1 MKTLINKTM
10 RITLLILLISLTLVN
25 CSDKK
30 ETAIDNSDAVNVTIA
45 TPSSQKG
52 GAFFSAS
59 GQIETEQFANI
70 STRMMGYVSK
80 IHVKVGDKVKKGQLL
95 ININN
100 SDIEAKRAQ
109 ANAGLNQAEAAFNI
123 AEKDFK
129 RFKKLYEQNSASQK
143 EFDDITMRYEIT
155 KAQVESA
162 KQMKNEINAM
172 LSYSNIKAPFGG
184 IITSKS
190 INEGD
195 MANPGRPLFSLEAQ
209 GKYVATA
216 LVPETEIVH
225 INNGDMVEVFI
236 KSSGEKLIGTVS
248 EVSISSQNTGGQ
260 YLVKISLVND
270 NTIKLLSGMFVS
282 TNFSIKNGVNNNIT
296 IPKSALINKGQLT
309 GIYTVSKSDTAILR
323 WLKLGKISGDQVEV
337 LTGLSKDEKYIVSAE
352 GKLYNGVK
360 LNVK

>member
-1 MKTLINKTM
+1 MKIVLLTLIA
-10 RITLLILLISLTLVN
+10 SLTLVN

-30 ETAIDNSDAVNVTIA
+30 ETTVDNSLPVNVTIA
-45 TPSSQKG
+45 TASLQKG
-52 GAFFSAS
+52 VAFFSAS

-70 STRMMGYVSK
+70 STRVMGYVSK

-95 ININN
+95 IHINN

-109 ANAGLNQAEAAFNI
+109 ANAGLSQAQAGFNI
-123 AEKDFK
+123 AEKDYV

-143 EFDDITMRYEIT
+143 EFDDITTRYEIA

-162 KQMKNEINAM
+162 KQMQNEINAM
-172 LSYSNIKAPFGG
+172 LSYSNIKAPFSG
-184 IITSKS
+184 IITSKN

-195 MANPGRPLFSLEAQ
+195 MANPGLPLFSLESP

-216 LVPETEIVH
+216 LVPETEITEI
-225 INNGDMVEVFI
+225 INGEPVQVFI
-236 KSSGEKLIGTVS
+236 KSTNEKLEGTVS
-248 EVSISSQNTGGQ
+248 EVSSSSKNTGGQ

-270 NTIKLLSGMFVS
+270 KEIKLFSGMFVS
-282 TNFSIKNGVNNNIT
+282 TNFPLKNGVNDNII
-296 IPKSALINKGQLT
+296 IPRSSLIIKGQLT
-309 GIYTVSKSDTAILR
+309 GIYTISKSNTAILR
-323 WLKLGKISGDQVEV
+323 WLKLGNISGDKVEV
-337 LTGLSKDEKYIVSAE
+337 LTGLSKDEKYIVTAE